1 MKRLISAVLAL
12 VLMFSVCLAIP
23 VSAKPAKTT
32 LPPSGQLDFSKSD
45 VKKGN
50 FKYEYKTIDH
60 VEYCRKVYDDGY
72 STAYTVGVLF
82 DSLENAK
89 TATEIN
95 IVDQIDG
102 IPVTEAGI
110 EYQSYC
116 MDISDYSCYGYI
128 IDKNEERYWMRY
140 YSYSDGELKDTRIG
154 ANVEKVT
161 IPESIKR
168 IPAEC
173 FANMKKLKTI
183 TLPKNLVWL
192 GERAFSNCTSLESVI
207 FKGNK
212 VTKIFQYTFR
222 NCKALK
228 KVDLNKNKIEFI
240 GERAFE
246 NCKSLKNINLPS
258 SLSEICA
265 YVFANSGLVSVTI
278 PKNASTRWSFSSG
291 DSWLVGGIFKNCKS
305 LKTVTFLGKEVSLS
319 HDMFW
324 GCDNLKTINF
334 KNANTVQF
342 YTCFNNSINSFSTK
356 RNVLRINVK
365 NKAVANSIAEQLKN
379 DERIYRCKKINIFA
393 GDELACTVKPAVSMP
408 QIDVTPGKGCIKV
421 KYNAVKNATGFQL
434 RVDGNRNDVKK
445 IYKTEKSMT
454 VTLKNLPAG
463 KYKVYLRAF
472 KINGKQVTYSR
483 CNGKTVTVK

>member
-45 VKKGN
+45 IKKGN

-102 IPVTEAGI
+102 IPVTEVGI
-110 EYQSYC
+110 EYLAHCIEVLEY
-116 MDISDYSCYGYI
+116 DCYNVKI
-128 IDKNEERYWMRY
+128 NEDAEYPDERYF
-140 YSYSDGELKDTRIG
+140 SYLYGEELEKQIG

-161 IPESIKR
+161 IPDSIKS
-168 IPAEC
+168 IAAES
-173 FANMKKLKTI
+173 FAYMTKLKTV
-183 TLPKNLVWL
+183 TLPKSLEKL
-192 GERAFSNCTSLESVI
+192 GQSAFRNCTSLESVI

-212 VTKIFQYTFR
+212 VTRILDRTFQD
-222 NCKALK
+222 CKALK
-228 KVDLNKNKIEFI
+228 AVKLNKNKIQHI
-240 GERAFE
+240 GFYAFY
-246 NCKSLKNINLPS
+246 NCKSLKNISLPD
-258 SLSEICA
+258 SLSYLGNGA
-265 YVFANSGLVSVTI
+265 FANSGLVSVTI
-278 PKNASTRWSFSSG
+278 PQNAIDPKN
-291 DSWLVGGIFKNCKS
+291 DFKDQTGYTFRNCKA
-305 LKTVTFLGKEVSLS
+305 LKTVTYTGKKVYFQSM
-319 HDMFW
+319 DFF
-324 GCDNLKTINF
+324 GCDNLKVINL
-334 KNANTVQF
+334 KNATSIQF
-342 YTCFNNSINSFSTK
+342 ASNQSKSFDVFSTK

-365 NKAVANSIAEQLKN
+365 NKTVAKKLAQMLEKDNSL
-379 DERIYRCKKINIFA
+379 YRCEKFGIYVDN
-393 GDELACTVKPAVSMP
+393 ELACTVKPAVSMP

-421 KYNAVKNATGFQL
+421 KYNAVKNATGFQI
-434 RVDGNRNDVKK
+434 RYIDIKGNAVKK
-445 IYKTEKSMT
+445 TYKTEKSMT

>member
-23 VSAKPAKTT
+23 VSAKSTKTT

-72 STAYTVGVLF
+72 STAYTVGTLF
-82 DSLENAK
+82 DTLETAE
-89 TATEIN
+89 TATEVN

-110 EYQSYC
+110 EYQSHYIDFSE
-116 MDISDYSCYGYI
+116 MSCYSYI
-128 IDKNEERYWMRY
+128 IDNSKEYYGSRY
-140 YSYSDGELKDTRIG
+140 YSYSDSESKDKRIG

-183 TLPKNLVWL
+183 TLPKNLVSL
-192 GERAFSNCTSLESVI
+192 GGSAFSNCTSLESVI

-212 VTKIFQYTFR
+212 LTAIAKEAFY
-222 NCKALK
+222 NCKSLK
-228 KVDLNKNKIEFI
+228 KVALNKSKVGFI
-240 GERAFE
+240 GDRAFY
-246 NCKSLKNINLPS
+246 NCKSLKNI
-258 SLSEICA
+258 SLSAALSDIGA
-265 YVFANSGLVSVTI
+265 YAFANSGLVSVTI
-278 PKNASTRWSFSSG
+278 PKNASTRWSFFENDRFERG
-291 DSWLVGGIFKNCKS
+291 NIFENCKS
-305 LKTVTFLGKEVSLS
+305 LKTVTFLGKEVSMS
-319 HDMFW
+319 SCMFW
-324 GCDNLKTINF
+324 GCDNLKVINL

-342 YTCFNNSINSFSTK
+342 YDHFEKSYNSFSTK

-365 NKAVANSIAEQLKN
+365 NKTVAKKLAEKLKK
-379 DERIYRCKKINIFA
+379 DVEIYLCKKIRIYV
-393 GDELACTVKPAVSMP
+393 GDELACTVKPPVDYP
-408 QIDVTPGKGCIKV
+408 EVTVIPGKGFIKV
-421 KYNAVKNATGFQL
+421 KYNAVKNADGFQL
-434 RVDGNRNDVKK
+434 RVDGYRNDVKK